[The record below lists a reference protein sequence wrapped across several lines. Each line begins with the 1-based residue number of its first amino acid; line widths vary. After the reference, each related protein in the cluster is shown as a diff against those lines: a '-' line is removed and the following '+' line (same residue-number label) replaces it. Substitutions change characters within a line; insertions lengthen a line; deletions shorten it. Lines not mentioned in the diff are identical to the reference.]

1 MEVVKLSNGDI
12 NKYDQILETVKPPVF
27 WKDKPVI
34 LQQLRKWNPPKLD
47 RILAKIGE
55 TEILMKKNSYLKNDI
70 IIKDLIIDLTRMASS
85 SPY

>member
-34 LQQLRKWNPPKLD
+34 LQQLRKWNQPKLD

-55 TEILMKKNSYLKNDI
+55 TEILMKKNSYLRNDI
-70 IIKDLIIDLTRMASS
+70 VIKELIISLTNKASIS
-85 SPY
+85 Y

>member
-1 MEVVKLSNGDI
+1 MSNGDI